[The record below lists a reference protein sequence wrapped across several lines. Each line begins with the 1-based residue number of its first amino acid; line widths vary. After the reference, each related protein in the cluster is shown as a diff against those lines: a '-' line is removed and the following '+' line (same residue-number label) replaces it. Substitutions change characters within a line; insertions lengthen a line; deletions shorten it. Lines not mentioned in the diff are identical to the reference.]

1 MQYEF
6 DSHHSQIEFSVR
18 HMMVSTVRGRFN
30 KFSGEID
37 IDEQNPAASSVD
49 ITIDV
54 ASIDTGQDPRDNHL
68 RSADFFDVAKFP
80 TLTYKSTKVEA
91 KGDNTY
97 HVTGDLT
104 IHGVTKAHTLEVTRE
119 GPITDMQGKQRMA
132 FSITTKI
139 SRKEFGLEWNVAL
152 ESGGWLVSDEV
163 KISIE
168 AEVTAAVPAAAA
180 ATA

>member
-6 DSHHSQIEFSVR
+6 DAAHSQIEFTAR
-18 HMMVSTVRGRFN
+18 HMMVSTVRGRFK
-30 KFSGEID
+30 KFSGDLD

-54 ASIDTGQDPRDNHL
+54 ASVDTNQEARDNHL
-68 RSADFFDVAKFP
+68 RSPDFFDAAKFP
-80 TLTYKSTKVEA
+80 TLTYKSTKVEP
-91 KGDNTY
+91 KGENTY

-104 IHGVTKAHTLEVTRE
+104 IRGVTKSHTLEITRE

-132 FSITTKI
+132 FSMTTKI

-163 KISIE
+163 KIFIE
-168 AEVTAAVPAAAA
+168 AEVTAAVPAAT